1 MKWDYFR
8 VLWSGRLSDAHAEIA
23 EEVND
28 GMPVCTMAIVDRDGW
43 IDDYDFVAQMFGGRM
58 TRQAER
64 AWVEYW
70 NEVVGGLS
78 PATCV
83 SLVVYHH

>member
-1 MKWDYFR
+1 
-8 VLWSGRLSDAHAEIA
+8 
-23 EEVND
+23 
-28 GMPVCTMAIVDRDGW
+28 
-43 IDDYDFVAQMFGGRM
+43 M

>member
-1 MKWDYFR
+1 MSQAGGTGLGFWNPHMKWDYFR

-43 IDDYDFVAQMFGGRM
+43 IDDYDFVA
-58 TRQAER
+58 
-64 AWVEYW
+64 
-70 NEVVGGLS
+70 
-78 PATCV
+78 
-83 SLVVYHH
+83 